1 MKEGDTPS
9 TPSHGTQ
16 IISWNVAGIRAMLR
30 KGNLQALLETT
41 NFDIVCLQ
49 ETKAEEKQVK
59 LPLEITTKYPH
70 RFWNSTKGTTQ
81 RKGFSGTTIWSRYE
95 PVRQIDP
102 PLSDEEGRITT
113 LEFENFIIVCVYTPN
128 SQGLNTPRFEF
139 RTQKWHIAFLEYIKV
154 LKEIKPTI
162 ICGDLNVAH
171 KEIDIHKPEKH
182 RDCAG
187 FLDLERTQFQEYLDA
202 EFLDGF
208 RHLYPNASKK
218 YTYWNQLNPKVR
230 QNNSG
235 WRIDYFLLNQISSIK
250 ECNMLTDILGSD
262 HCPRIS
268 RDLIN
273 KIRYYNICQLINVF
287 LLVPIN

>member
-1 MKEGDTPS
+1 MKEGDIHSTPS
-9 TPSHGTQ
+9 TASHGVQ

-30 KGNLQALLETT
+30 KGNLQGLLETT
-41 NFDIVCLQ
+41 NYDIVCLQ

-81 RKGFSGTTIWSRYE
+81 RKGFSGTTIWSKHE
-95 PVRQIDP
+95 PLRQIDP

-113 LEFENFIIVCVYTPN
+113 LEFEKFIIVCVYTPN

-162 ICGDLNVAH
+162 VCGDLNVAH

-187 FLDLERTQFQEYLDA
+187 FLDLERTQFQEYLDMG
-202 EFLDGF
+202 FIDGF
-208 RHLYPNASKK
+208 RHLYPNMAKK

-235 WRIDYFLLNQISSIK
+235 WRIDYFLLSQISPIK
-250 ECNMLTDILGSD
+250 ECNMLTEILGSD
-262 HCPRIS
+262 HCPVYLEI
-268 RDLIN
+268 
-273 KIRYYNICQLINVF
+273 
-287 LLVPIN
+287 